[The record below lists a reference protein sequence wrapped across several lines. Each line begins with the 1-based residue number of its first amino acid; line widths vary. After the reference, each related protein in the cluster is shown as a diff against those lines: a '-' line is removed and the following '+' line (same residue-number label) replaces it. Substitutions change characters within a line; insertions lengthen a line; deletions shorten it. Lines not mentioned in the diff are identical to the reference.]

1 MKAACPERSRR
12 GEELTL
18 DEVRRFGLRI
28 AQPVNGYRFSLD
40 ALLLAD
46 FALPPAGAGII
57 DLGSGC
63 GVVAL
68 ILARSCAGSSV
79 VAVEKNPVM
88 AGVAGRNVEMN
99 GLSGQV
105 TVLEADILDL
115 RERYPVS
122 SFDLVVSNPPYRVP
136 GSGRISP
143 RVGRDLARHESTA
156 SLADFMASAKYLAKP
171 GGRICF
177 IQHPSR
183 LADFIAHAGELKL
196 ALHRLRL
203 VHDRATSPATM
214 FLAEL
219 AKGSRQSVTVES
231 PLIVRN
237 ERGEYSDEVAE
248 MLMLDADHKKTS
260 GG

>member
-1 MKAACPERSRR
+1 M
-12 GEELTL
+12 TL
-18 DEVRRFGLRI
+18 DEVRRFGLCI

-40 ALLLAD
+40 ALLLAG
-46 FALPPAGAGII
+46 FALPPAGSGII

-79 VAVEKNPVM
+79 VAVEKNPAM

-99 GLSGQV
+99 SLPGQV
-105 TVLEADILDL
+105 KVLEADILEL
-115 RERYPVS
+115 RKLYPVS
-122 SFDLVVSNPPYRVP
+122 SFDLVVSNPPFRVP

-143 RVGRDLARHESTA
+143 RAGRDSARHESTA
-156 SLADFMASAKYLAKP
+156 SLADFMASAKYLVKP
-171 GGRICF
+171 GGKICF

-183 LADFIAHAGELKL
+183 LTDFIAHAGELKL

-203 VHDRATSPATM
+203 VHDRVTAPAIM

-219 AKGSRQSVTVES
+219 AKGSRRVVTVES

-237 ERGEYSDEVAE
+237 ERGDYSEEVAE
-248 MLMLDADHKKTS
+248 MLGAQHKKTS
-260 GG
+260 EVSMISEV